1 MLFSLAYNGYDHLI
15 GQAYDGVAISL
26 LFTLMDAD
34 LVRTACLAAPD
45 FPSCMTNVLLPP
57 FFEVTVIS

>member
-45 FPSCMTNVLLPP
+45 FPILYGKRVAAAV
-57 FFEVTVIS
+57 F